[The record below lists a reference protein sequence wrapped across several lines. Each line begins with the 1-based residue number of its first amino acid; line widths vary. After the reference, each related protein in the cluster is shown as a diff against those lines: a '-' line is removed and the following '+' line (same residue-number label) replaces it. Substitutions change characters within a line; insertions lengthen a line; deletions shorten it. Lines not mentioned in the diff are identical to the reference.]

1 MDLVTVE
8 RESGLKFRI
17 GLRDHEITTDM
28 SVDEGGEDAGCNPV
42 ELMSAALGGCLAIM
56 VQRYCNERGFTDGDV
71 GVSLTAEMAD
81 NPKRI
86 KGFVVDVELPAD
98 VPERER
104 EKLRTAVQQFP
115 VPATLR
121 EAPDVMVEF
130 T

>member
-17 GLRDHEITTDM
+17 GLRDHRITTDM
-28 SVDEGGEDAGCNPV
+28 AVDEGGGDAGCNPV

-104 EKLRTAVQQFP
+104 EKLKAVVRQFP

>member
-17 GLRDHEITTDM
+17 GLRDHQITTDM
-28 SVDEGGEDAGCNPV
+28 SVAEGGEDAGCNPV

-56 VQRYCNERGFTDGDV
+56 VQRYCDERGFVDGDV
-71 GVSLTAEMAD
+71 GVSLTAELAE

-86 KGFVVDVELPAD
+86 ASFVVDVELPAD
-98 VPERER
+98 VPEKERER
-104 EKLRTAVQQFP
+104 LVAVVQQFP

-121 EAPDVMVEF
+121 EAPEVFVEF
-130 T
+130 A